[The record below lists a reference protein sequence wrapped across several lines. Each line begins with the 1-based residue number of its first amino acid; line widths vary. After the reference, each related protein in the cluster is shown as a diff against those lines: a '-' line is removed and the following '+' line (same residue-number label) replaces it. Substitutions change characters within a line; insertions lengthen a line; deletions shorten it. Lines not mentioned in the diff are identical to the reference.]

1 MNWGINMT
9 KKRYTQEELKNINL
23 RSDDVQEILNRPPRW
38 IVQWGTTV
46 ILSIIVMLLAG
57 SWFFKYPDIV
67 HSTIVV
73 TTENPPAPIIARA
86 NGKIDQLFV
95 KDNQKVAEGQV
106 LAVIENTANYKDIL
120 ELEERL
126 DAIPSDSLKQ
136 FLHSGI
142 LNENY
147 KLGGLQ
153 SEYATFLKKLED
165 YQHFREL
172 NYHQQKIQSQKEEL
186 IKYENRYNRLLNQ
199 KQITEQE
206 YRLIQKQFSRDS
218 ALYARQVIAEAAF
231 EKAESAL
238 LRKKYELEQS
248 EISLSNTRI
257 EISKIEQNILD
268 LKLEYSKQQSEL
280 KIAISEA
287 LDNLKASIKKWKHQ
301 YYLASPIEGTVTFT
315 TFWSENQ
322 SVREGERVMTIVPQN
337 QGEIIGKLTLSFRG
351 SGKVEK
357 GQRVNIKFTNY
368 PYLEYGMVK
377 GIVRSISMVPQD
389 QSYIVEVSL
398 PDSLTTF
405 YGKKLNFTQ
414 QMQGKAEIITEDKRL
429 LEQVLRPIQFVFAR
443 NFERA
448 QSTKKNQPAS
458 LREVSTQP
466 SSSPAEAVNKGNPDG
481 EVARQPSE
489 KTNAPYQYH
498 LIGGSFKNKDNAE
511 DLKQKLQEQGYRA
524 QVLSSDNGLHKVAYG
539 SFSSLK
545 KAKAEWKQLEQ
556 KGEKTWI
563 YKEPTDS
570 RQNK

>member
-1 MNWGINMT
+1 MNWGINMA
-9 KKRYTQEELKNINL
+9 KKQYSQEELKNLNL
-23 RSDDVQEILNRPPRW
+23 RSEDVQEILNRPPRW
-38 IVQWGTTV
+38 IVRWGTTV
-46 ILSIIVMLLAG
+46 ILSIIVILLAG
-57 SWFFKYPDIV
+57 SWYFQYPDIV
-67 HSTIVV
+67 NSTIVV

-95 KDNQKVAEGQV
+95 RDNQKVEEGQV
-106 LAVIENTANYKDIL
+106 LAVIENTANYQDIL
-120 ELEERL
+120 ELEEKL
-126 DAIPSDSLKQ
+126 DAIPSDSLRQ

-142 LNENY
+142 LDDEY

-165 YQHFREL
+165 YQHFMEL
-172 NYHQQKIQSQKEEL
+172 NYHRQKIQSQQEEL
-186 IKYENRYNRLLNQ
+186 VKYENRYKTLLNQ
-199 KQITEQE
+199 KQIAEQE

-257 EISKIEQNILD
+257 EISRIEQNILD
-268 LKLEYSKQQSEL
+268 LKLEYRQQLSEL
-280 KIAISEA
+280 KIAIAEA

-301 YYLASPIEGTVTFT
+301 YYLASPIQGTVTFT

-322 SVREGERVMTIVPQN
+322 SVREGERVMTIVPRN

-351 SGKVEK
+351 AGKVKK
-357 GQRVNIKFTNY
+357 GQRVNIKFSNY

-377 GIVRSISMVPQD
+377 GIVRSISMVPKD

-414 QMQGKAEIITEDKRL
+414 EMQGTAEIITEDKRL
-429 LEQVLRPIQFVFAR
+429 LEQVLKPIRFVFAR

-448 QSTKKNQPAS
+448 ASASPKQPATPQKVPTEKPS
-458 LREVSTQP
+458 TPTNPVS
-466 SSSPAEAVNKGNPDG
+466 NGNPDA
-481 EVARQPSE
+481 EKLQQPTE
-489 KTNAPYQYH
+489 KTNAPHQYH
-498 LIGGSFKNKDNAE
+498 LIGGSFKNKNNAE
-511 DLKQKLQEQGYRA
+511 ELKKNLLDQGYQA
-524 QVLSSDNGLHKVAYG
+524 KVLSSDNGLHKVAYG
-539 SFSSLK
+539 SFASLK
-545 KAKAEWKQLEQ
+545 KAKDVRKRLEQ

-563 YKEPTDS
+563 YVNPAGS
-570 RQNK
+570 R